1 MYIIFRCCAIPPWY
15 SDLCFARTVVR
26 WRTEGKTYACTV
38 SKEYQEVNSGEIMDL
53 DEILSNFGL
62 GSYQVTVCALMGL
75 VLMYSNISPL
85 SYAVTASD
93 LKYRCEV
100 PQCDIDNPIYEPDWL
115 NRVIPFK
122 EKSIEP
128 YKCLK
133 YHYKQT
139 NGTDVSAN
147 KTCNFDAF
155 DVNSREKCNKWVFGE
170 TERTIVNDFGLM
182 CEENK
187 WKLSMVGTIN
197 SLGQFVGI
205 PLAGFISDKYG
216 RKFILIIGSVTSAVL
231 GTARSFTTDYY
242 SFLLFEFLDS
252 MASSGVYAATFVL
265 GLELVSPKARV
276 TVSTLM
282 GCFYPMGAVIMGFV
296 AYMVL
301 DWRIM
306 LRIVYLPGLLILGY
320 AWYVPESMRWLQTQ
334 NRIEEMAKVLS
345 KVAKSNGKTLPSS
358 VKEALIANTKANAN
372 ATNGV
377 DDDNQLSCSKLM
389 SKIFSS
395 KEIFLRLIN
404 CSFCWTTITL
414 VYYGLSLTSVEF
426 SGNKYLNF
434 MLVNAVEVPAFL
446 TSWYFMEHFSR
457 RNTQAFSFL
466 FSGIGCIMVNVIPQN
481 YLWVKLL
488 LFLSSKYAITM
499 AFNTMYVFTA
509 EMFPTELRMSLFG
522 IASMF
527 GRMGSM
533 IAPQMSLLSVYFGQY
548 VPILLFG
555 IISFM
560 AGALAFLFPE
570 TKDQKLPD
578 TVKQAEFVGEV

>member
-1 MYIIFRCCAIPPWY
+1 
-15 SDLCFARTVVR
+15 
-26 WRTEGKTYACTV
+26 
-38 SKEYQEVNSGEIMDL
+38 MDL

-85 SYAVTASD
+85 SYAITASD
-93 LKYRCEV
+93 LKYRCEI
-100 PQCDIDNPIYEPDWL
+100 PQCDIENPVYKPVWL
-115 NRVIPFK
+115 ERVVPFN
-122 EKSIEP
+122 EKTIEP

-133 YHYKQT
+133 YHYQPTT
-139 NGTDVSAN
+139 NGTVSSTN
-147 KTCNFDAF
+147 DTCNFEAF
-155 DVNSREKCNKWVFGE
+155 DVNSKEKCNKWVFDE
-170 TERTIVNDFGLM
+170 TERTILNDFGLM
-182 CEENK
+182 CEDNK
-187 WKLSMVGTIN
+187 WKLSMVGTVN
-197 SLGQFVGI
+197 SIGQFIGI

-216 RKFILIIGSVTSAVL
+216 RKFILIIGSVTSAIL
-231 GTARSFTTDYY
+231 GTARSFTADYY
-242 SFLLFEFLDS
+242 SFLLFELLDS

-265 GLELVSPKARV
+265 GLELVSPKSRV

-282 GCFYPMGAVIMGFV
+282 GCFYPMGAVIMGFA
-296 AYMVL
+296 AYMIL

-306 LRIVYLPGLLILGY
+306 LRVLYLPGLLILGY

-334 NRIEEMAKVLS
+334 NRIEDMANVLS
-345 KVAKSNGKTLPSS
+345 KIAKSNGKTLPSS
-358 VKEALIANTKANAN
+358 VKEALIANTLANAE
-372 ATNGV
+372 ATNTP
-377 DDDNQLSCSKLM
+377 DESQLSCVKLI

-446 TSWYFMEHFSR
+446 TSWYFMEHYSR
-457 RNTQAFSFL
+457 RNTQALSFI
-466 FSGIGCIMVNVIPQN
+466 FSGIGCIAVNMVNNDYV
-481 YLWVKLL
+481 WVKLI

-499 AFNTMYVFTA
+499 SFNTMYVFTA

-533 IAPQMSLLSVYFGQY
+533 FAPQMTLLSAYFGTY
-548 VPILLFG
+548 VPIMLFG

>member
-1 MYIIFRCCAIPPWY
+1 
-15 SDLCFARTVVR
+15 
-26 WRTEGKTYACTV
+26 
-38 SKEYQEVNSGEIMDL
+38 MDL

-75 VLMYSNISPL
+75 VLMFSNISPL
-85 SYAVTASD
+85 SYAITASD
-93 LKYRCEV
+93 LKYRCEI
-100 PQCDIDNPIYEPDWL
+100 PQCDDIENPVYKPVWL
-115 NRVIPFK
+115 NRVVPFN
-122 EKSIEP
+122 EKTIEP

-133 YHYKQT
+133 LHYQPII
-139 NGTDVSAN
+139 NGTDTSAN
-147 KTCNFDAF
+147 GTCNFKAF
-155 DVNSREKCNKWVFGE
+155 DENSKERCNKWVFGE
-170 TERTIVNDFGLM
+170 TERTIVNDFGIM

-197 SLGQFVGI
+197 SIGQFVGI

-216 RKFILIIGSVTSAVL
+216 RKFILIIGSVSSAIFGTS
-231 GTARSFTTDYY
+231 RSFTTDYY
-242 SFLLFEFLDS
+242 SFLLFELLDS
-252 MASSGVYAATFVL
+252 ISSSGVYAATFVL
-265 GLELVSPKARV
+265 GLELVSPKSRV
-276 TVSTLM
+276 TISTLM
-282 GCFYPMGAVIMGFV
+282 GCFYPMGAVIMGFA
-296 AYMVL
+296 AYMIL

-306 LRIVYLPGLLILGY
+306 LRVLYLPGLLILGY

-334 NRIEEMAKVLS
+334 NRIEEMANVLS
-345 KVAKSNGKTLPSS
+345 KVAKSNGKTLPAS
-358 VKEALIANTKANAN
+358 VKEALIANSIANAN
-372 ATNGV
+372 ATNSPEEV
-377 DDDNQLSCSKLM
+377 QLSCIKLM

-404 CSFCWTTITL
+404 CSFCWLVQMTITL

-434 MLVNAVEVPAFL
+434 MLVNIVEVPAFL
-446 TSWYFMEHFSR
+446 SSWYFMEHFSR

-466 FSGIGCIMVNVIPQN
+466 FSGIGCIMVNLIPTD
-481 YLWVKLL
+481 YLWIKLI
-488 LFLSSKYAITM
+488 LFLSSKYTITM

-522 IASMF
+522 ISSMF

-533 IAPQMSLLSVYFGQY
+533 LAPQMTLLSVYFGSY

-578 TVKQAEFVGEV
+578 TVKQAEFVGEVNGS

>member
-1 MYIIFRCCAIPPWY
+1 M
-15 SDLCFARTVVR
+15 L
-26 WRTEGKTYACTV
+26 
-38 SKEYQEVNSGEIMDL
+38 YQEVNSGEIMDL

-75 VLMYSNISPL
+75 VLMYSNVSPL
-85 SYAVTASD
+85 SYAITASD
-93 LKYRCEV
+93 LKYRCEI
-100 PQCDIDNPIYEPDWL
+100 PQCDDIENPIYDPVWL
-115 NRVIPFK
+115 NRVVPFK
-122 EKSIEP
+122 EKNIQP

-133 YHYKQT
+133 YHYRQA
-139 NGTDVSAN
+139 NGSDVSAN
-147 KTCNFDAF
+147 NTCNFEAF
-155 DVNSREKCNKWVFGE
+155 DVNSKEKCNKWVFGE
-170 TERTIVNDFGLM
+170 TERTIVNDFGIM

-187 WKLSMVGTIN
+187 WKLSMVGTVN
-197 SLGQFVGI
+197 SIGQFVGI

-216 RKFILIIGSVTSAVL
+216 RKFILIIGSVSSAIL

-242 SFLLFEFLDS
+242 SFLLFELLDS

-265 GLELVSPKARV
+265 GLELVSPKSRV

-282 GCFYPMGAVIMGFV
+282 GCFYPMGAVIMGFA
-296 AYMVL
+296 AYMIL

-306 LRIVYLPGLLILGY
+306 LRVLYLPGLLILGY

-345 KVAKSNGKTLPSS
+345 KVAESNGKTLPSS

-372 ATNGV
+372 ATNGA
-377 DDDNQLSCSKLM
+377 DEHQLSCSKLM

-434 MLVNAVEVPAFL
+434 MLVNIVEVPAFL

-466 FSGIGCIMVNVIPQN
+466 FSGVGCIMVNLIPTD

-533 IAPQMSLLSVYFGQY
+533 FAPQMTLLGAYFGQY

-578 TVKQAEFVGEV
+578 TLKQAEFVGEV

>member
-1 MYIIFRCCAIPPWY
+1 
-15 SDLCFARTVVR
+15 
-26 WRTEGKTYACTV
+26 
-38 SKEYQEVNSGEIMDL
+38 MDL
-53 DEILSNFGL
+53 DEILGNFGL
-62 GSYQVTVCALMGL
+62 GRYQVTVCALMGL

-85 SYAVTASD
+85 SYAITASD
-93 LKYRCEV
+93 LKYRCEI
-100 PQCDIDNPIYEPDWL
+100 PQCDHGDTTYKPDWL
-115 NRVIPFK
+115 RNAVPFK
-122 EKSIEP
+122 DNMDEP
-128 YKCLK
+128 FKCHK
-133 YHYKQT
+133 YHEVTQNI
-139 NGTDVSAN
+139 NGTEESFYKNAS
-147 KTCNFDAF
+147 CLPDAF
-155 DVNSREKCNKWVFGE
+155 DTNSEERCDRWIFDDKEK
-170 TERTIVNDFGLM
+170 TIVNDFNIM

-187 WKLSMVGTIN
+187 WKLTTVGTIN
-197 SLGQFVGI
+197 SIGQFIGI

-216 RKFILIIGSVTSAVL
+216 RKFILIIGSVSSAIL

-242 SFLLFEFLDS
+242 SFVLFELLDS
-252 MASSGVYAATFVL
+252 VASSGVYAATFVL

-282 GCFYPMGAVIMGFV
+282 GCFYPMGAVLMGFV

-306 LRIVYLPGLLILGY
+306 LRILYIPGLLILGY
-320 AWYVPESMRWLQTQ
+320 SWYVPESMRWLQTQ
-334 NRIEEMAKVLS
+334 NRIEEMAEILAKI
-345 KVAKSNGKTLPSS
+345 AKSNGKTMPAS
-358 VKEALIANTKANAN
+358 VKEALL
-372 ATNGV
+372 TNPKSNNNLGNG
-377 DDDNQLSCSKLM
+377 DDDVKLSCSTLM
-389 SKIFSS
+389 KKIFSS

-434 MLVNAVEVPAFL
+434 MLVNAIEVPAFL
-446 TSWYFMEHFSR
+446 TSWYFMERFPR

-466 FSGIGCIMVNVIPQN
+466 FSGLGCILVNVTPDGH
-481 YLWVKLL
+481 LWLKLL
-488 LFLSSKYAITM
+488 LFLGSKYAITM

-522 IASMF
+522 ITSMF
-527 GRMGSM
+527 GRFGSM
-533 IAPQMSLLSVYFGQY
+533 IAPQMSLLSAYFGQY

-555 IISFM
+555 IISFV

-578 TVKQAEFVGEV
+578 TVKQAELVGEV

>member
-1 MYIIFRCCAIPPWY
+1 M
-15 SDLCFARTVVR
+15 L
-26 WRTEGKTYACTV
+26 
-38 SKEYQEVNSGEIMDL
+38 YQEVNSGEIMDL

>member
-1 MYIIFRCCAIPPWY
+1 
-15 SDLCFARTVVR
+15 
-26 WRTEGKTYACTV
+26 
-38 SKEYQEVNSGEIMDL
+38 MDL

-85 SYAVTASD
+85 SYAITASD
-93 LKYRCEV
+93 LNYRCEI
-100 PQCDIDNPIYEPDWL
+100 PQCDDIENPEYKPTWL
-115 NRVIPFK
+115 ERVVPFN
-122 EKSIEP
+122 EKTIEP

-133 YHYKQT
+133 LHYQPIINGTVTST
-139 NGTDVSAN
+139 NGT
-147 KTCNFDAF
+147 CNYDAF
-155 DVNSREKCNKWVFGE
+155 DRNSKEKCNKWIFLE
-170 TERTIVNDFGLM
+170 TERTIVNDFGIM

-197 SLGQFVGI
+197 SIGQFVGI

-216 RKFILIIGSVTSAVL
+216 RKFILIIGSVLSAIL
-231 GTARSFTTDYY
+231 GTLRSFSTNYY
-242 SFLLFEFLDS
+242 TFLLFELLDS
-252 MASSGVYAATFVL
+252 IASSGVYAATFVL
-265 GLELVSPKARV
+265 GLELVSPKSRV

-282 GCFYPMGAVIMGFV
+282 GCFYPMGAVIMGFA
-296 AYMVL
+296 AYMIL

-306 LRIVYLPGLLILGY
+306 LRVLYLPGLLILGY

-334 NRIEEMAKVLS
+334 NRIEEMANVLS
-345 KVAKSNGKTLPSS
+345 KVAKSNGKILPAS
-358 VKEALIANTKANAN
+358 VKEALIANSIANSN
-372 ATNGV
+372 ATNSPKE
-377 DDDNQLSCSKLM
+377 NQLSCSKLM

-404 CSFCWTTITL
+404 CSFCWMTITL

-426 SGNKYLNF
+426 SGNKYVNF
-434 MLVNAVEVPAFL
+434 MLVNIVEVPAFL

-466 FSGIGCIMVNVIPQN
+466 FSGIGCIMVNLVAKD
-481 YLWVKLL
+481 YAWFKLI

-533 IAPQMSLLSVYFGQY
+533 FAPQMTLLSAYFGHY

>member
-1 MYIIFRCCAIPPWY
+1 M
-15 SDLCFARTVVR
+15 L
-26 WRTEGKTYACTV
+26 
-38 SKEYQEVNSGEIMDL
+38 YQEVNTGEIMDL

-85 SYAVTASD
+85 SYAITASD
-93 LKYRCEV
+93 LKYRCEI
-100 PQCDIDNPIYEPDWL
+100 PQCDIENPVYKPVWL
-115 NRVIPFK
+115 ERVVPFN
-122 EKSIEP
+122 EKTIEP

-133 YHYKQT
+133 YHYQPTT
-139 NGTDVSAN
+139 NGTVSSTN
-147 KTCNFDAF
+147 DTCNFEAF
-155 DVNSREKCNKWVFGE
+155 DVNSKEKCNKWVFDE
-170 TERTIVNDFGLM
+170 TERTILNDFGLM
-182 CEENK
+182 CEDNK
-187 WKLSMVGTIN
+187 WKLSMVGTVN
-197 SLGQFVGI
+197 SIGQFIGI

-216 RKFILIIGSVTSAVL
+216 RKFILIIGSVTSAIL
-231 GTARSFTTDYY
+231 GTARSFTADYY
-242 SFLLFEFLDS
+242 SFLLFELLDS

-265 GLELVSPKARV
+265 GLELVSPKSRV

-282 GCFYPMGAVIMGFV
+282 GCFYPMGAVIMGFA
-296 AYMVL
+296 AYMIL

-306 LRIVYLPGLLILGY
+306 LRVLYLPGLLILGY

-334 NRIEEMAKVLS
+334 NRIEDMANVLS
-345 KVAKSNGKTLPSS
+345 KIAKSNGKTLPSS
-358 VKEALIANTKANAN
+358 VKEALIANTLANAE
-372 ATNGV
+372 ATNTP
-377 DDDNQLSCSKLM
+377 DESQLSCVKLI

-446 TSWYFMEHFSR
+446 TSWYFMEHYSR
-457 RNTQAFSFL
+457 RNTQALSFI
-466 FSGIGCIMVNVIPQN
+466 FSGIGCIAVNMVNNDYV
-481 YLWVKLL
+481 WVKLI

-499 AFNTMYVFTA
+499 SFNTMYVFTA

-533 IAPQMSLLSVYFGQY
+533 FAPQMTLLSAYFGTY
-548 VPILLFG
+548 VPIMLFG